1 MQIDCPNCK
10 APISLPPKLMQIGVA
25 RLDCARCAFTFVAR
39 LGSPSSSDREDRNP
53 DLPIYLE
60 GVKSSSAAQET
71 AGEIGPRRPA
81 FIPADTRT
89 TVVID
94 GELKREIERH
104 RTSEQGIT
112 GSHARQWVSAATDRT
127 QLPRPA
133 AGLED
138 MQTLTSADES
148 EGERTAESPIS
159 ADSSPL
165 PPVETEPDNAGQPS
179 TAARNTRS
187 ESAEFECYAPV
198 DSPLRSASLAP
209 LPQANATPRT
219 RAAVGTISTSPMAP
233 TSAPAANLDVYSAT
247 APTFAT
253 GDQTLPHEFD
263 AAFPAHRATPG
274 RALRVLGML
283 ISISIFACIVL
294 ALFVMARN
302 DWSFDLSN
310 LDRMLAHAFSGEA
323 IEELPPEIAQLEVS
337 SPIAELTQLKDN
349 VPVVTAEGV
358 VKNVGTRT
366 RRFIYLR
373 ASVKRNRHVIAIEEA
388 PAGNLFSRAEL
399 AQLTKRRLQASL
411 NPAGRQGR
419 NARVAPGESVAYMV
433 VITGLPNGFDLS
445 QHRVVAEVSQA
456 ELTDTDE

>member
-1 MQIDCPNCK
+1 LEWRAWI
-10 APISLPPKLMQIGVA
+10 ALA
-25 RLDCARCAFTFVAR
+25 AH
-39 LGSPSSSDREDRNP
+39 SPSSLDSVAPPRPTREDRNP

-302 DWSFDLSN
+302 GLVIRPIESGQDAGTRLQWRG
-310 LDRMLAHAFSGEA
+310 DRRAAARDCAARS
-323 IEELPPEIAQLEVS
+323 LE
-337 SPIAELTQLKDN
+337 PHRRANPAKGQR
-349 VPVVTAEGV
+349 PVVTAEGV